1 MTEVTRM
8 EQQERALQK
17 QTAPQ
22 EPSHKELQSQARR
35 SFAGLTAQA
44 ILDGAAIWEL
54 PRSSLE
60 ELAERVGNSAMLAL
74 TAMGMPEADLRQ
86 TSLIGM
92 EPQTPAM
99 EVPDM
104 DCRLAPAADLTA
116 GPWPSVACD
125 PAALT

>member
-1 MTEVTRM
+1 M
-8 EQQERALQK
+8 EQRERALQK

-22 EPSHKELQSQARR
+22 EPSHKEPRNQAWR

-92 EPQTPAM
+92 ESQTPAM

-116 GPWPSVACD
+116 GPWPSSACD

>member
-1 MTEVTRM
+1 M

-22 EPSHKELQSQARR
+22 EPSHKEPRNQARR

-74 TAMGMPEADLRQ
+74 TAMRSPEAELRQ
-86 TSLIGM
+86 TTLAGT
-92 EPQTPAM
+92 EPQTP
-99 EVPDM
+99 ETGVPDTA
-104 DCRLAPAADLTA
+104 CQLAPASDLTA
-116 GPWPSVACD
+116 GTWPSGACD
-125 PAALT
+125 PAALA

>member
-1 MTEVTRM
+1 M

-22 EPSHKELQSQARR
+22 EPSHKARR

-99 EVPDM
+99 GVPDM

-116 GPWPSVACD
+116 GPWPSGACD

>member
-1 MTEVTRM
+1 
-8 EQQERALQK
+8 
-17 QTAPQ
+17 
-22 EPSHKELQSQARR
+22 
-35 SFAGLTAQA
+35 
-44 ILDGAAIWEL
+44 
-54 PRSSLE
+54 
-60 ELAERVGNSAMLAL
+60 LAERMGNSAMLAL
-74 TAMGMPEADLRQ
+74 TAMGMPEAGLRQ

>member
-1 MTEVTRM
+1 
-8 EQQERALQK
+8 
-17 QTAPQ
+17 
-22 EPSHKELQSQARR
+22 
-35 SFAGLTAQA
+35 
-44 ILDGAAIWEL
+44 
-54 PRSSLE
+54 
-60 ELAERVGNSAMLAL
+60 
-74 TAMGMPEADLRQ
+74 MGMPEAGLRQ